1 MYIIGELVFAR
12 LRGHPYWPAQIKE
25 CVTNESGKPPK
36 YNVEFFG
43 DHDTA
48 MMKEGDICLYS
59 DYKHIHGKPKT
70 DNFKNKNFNKA
81 LTEAQMFYLN
91 SLGNDTLN
99 KNDSFSENTNGRNE
113 PQNISIKVLESSLI
127 ENNFL
132 ETSGTQ
138 EDKLEMAAKIGSALV
153 EENEYLKKE
162 ITNLHIKLTITEGK
176 LEELENEERNH
187 INKIET
193 LLELNANTQAQ
204 LTKEKQSHSEA
215 QRTYEDHDLE
225 LNQLIENDAR
235 RIKEL
240 EKTISTLNKKI
251 QTQEIKPTTLKDSTT
266 QTLPPSKY
274 TQMNKDSNTSLLH
287 EMSHIKTKLDQ
298 LILNVSPLTT
308 ELNQA
313 YQEKLENIL
322 MGPKPSKPLETTP
335 HYREN
340 LTIPKVTQSVKSVT
354 RLAGPPTKTNKHL
367 FQAAGNKQINKF
379 SVSLQVKKSTEKPKV
394 SAIKLSTHST
404 EKEST
409 KWLSLHKNTKIT
421 RNQQMKISDGP
432 PLNARRRSKDESYN
446 DFFVKNIDF
455 YITLKKKEMDSE
467 NHVEKTGSSEDP
479 DPTPHLESNL
489 TASSSKEDHRQQ
501 QIILTQDETYQ
512 QHFF

>member
-1 MYIIGELVFAR
+1 MYIIGELVFSR

-36 YNVEFFG
+36 CNVEFFG

-59 DYKHIHGKPKT
+59 DYKHIH
-70 DNFKNKNFNKA
+70 
-81 LTEAQMFYLN
+81 
-91 SLGNDTLN
+91 
-99 KNDSFSENTNGRNE
+99 
-113 PQNISIKVLESSLI
+113 
-127 ENNFL
+127 

-153 EENEYLKKE
+153 EENKYLEKE
-162 ITNLHIKLTITEGK
+162 ITNLQIKLTIMERK

-193 LLELNANTQAQ
+193 LLELNANNQVQ

-215 QRTYEDHDLE
+215 QRTFEDHDLE

-266 QTLPPSKY
+266 QTLPPSKC

-308 ELNQA
+308 ELNQT
-313 YQEKLENIL
+313 YQENLENIL

-340 LTIPKVTQSVKSVT
+340 LTISKVTQSVKSVT
-354 RLAGPPTKTNKHL
+354 RLAGPP
-367 FQAAGNKQINKF
+367 
-379 SVSLQVKKSTEKPKV
+379 
-394 SAIKLSTHST
+394 
-404 EKEST
+404 
-409 KWLSLHKNTKIT
+409 KN
-421 RNQQMKISDGP
+421 
-432 PLNARRRSKDESYN
+432 
-446 DFFVKNIDF
+446 
-455 YITLKKKEMDSE
+455 
-467 NHVEKTGSSEDP
+467 
-479 DPTPHLESNL
+479 
-489 TASSSKEDHRQQ
+489 
-501 QIILTQDETYQ
+501 
-512 QHFF
+512 